1 MVILAIKKALKNIDE
16 NYCKLSQ
23 IDYSELRANES
34 TKNILEKEK
43 YLERPFAY
51 EFYHQLRKLI
61 DCGEVNFDGP
71 VIQAEVDKKYQKCF
85 ENGKIPDFII
95 HVPNTRKNLAVIE
108 LKLATNFGKLK
119 GDLKKLVEFKNNK
132 DLKYAFAIE
141 IIIGNNFSLKKAK
154 EYILTMEKT
163 RGEEI
168 TIIDYNTH
176 TRKVKDWKIL
186 VE

>member
-1 MVILAIKKALKNIDE
+1 MVILAIKTALENIDE
-16 NYCKLSQ
+16 NYCKLSR
-23 IDYSELRANES
+23 IDYSKLRANKS
-34 TKNILEKEK
+34 TRNILEKEK

-51 EFYHQLRKLI
+51 EFYHQLRKLM
-61 DCGEVNFDGP
+61 DCGEVNFGGP

-95 HVPNTRKNLAVIE
+95 HVPDTRKNLAVIE
-108 LKLATNFGKLK
+108 LKLAANFRNLE
-119 GDLKKLVEFKNNK
+119 GDLKKLVEFKNSM

-141 IIIGNNFSLKKAK
+141 IIIGNRTFLNKAK
-154 EYILTMEKT
+154 ERISRMEKT

-168 TIIDYNTH
+168 IIIDYNTDSK
-176 TRKVKDWKIL
+176 KVKDWKIL

>member
-1 MVILAIKKALKNIDE
+1 MVILAIKTALENIDE
-16 NYCKLSQ
+16 NYCELSQ
-23 IDYSELRANES
+23 IDYSMLRANKS
-34 TKNILEKEK
+34 TKKNLEEEK

-61 DCGEVNFDGP
+61 DSGDVNFGGP

-119 GDLKKLVEFKNNK
+119 GDLKKLVEFKSNK

-141 IIIGNNFSLKKAK
+141 IIIGNHSSLKKAK